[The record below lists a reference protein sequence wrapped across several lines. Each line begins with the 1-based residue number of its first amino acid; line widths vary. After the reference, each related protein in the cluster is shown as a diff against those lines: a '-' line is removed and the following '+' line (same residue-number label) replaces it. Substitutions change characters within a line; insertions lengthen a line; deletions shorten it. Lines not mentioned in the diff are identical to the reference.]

1 MAYARNFGD
10 DLARPP
16 GLLVS
21 AHVCTLGEEAEGVT
35 RVWGDPENAERR
47 KQGLLALAAYLGLA
61 VVVGYAVE
69 RGASR

>member
-1 MAYARNFGD
+1 MAYARAFGD

-21 AHVCTLGEEAEGVT
+21 AHVCTLGEEADGVA
-35 RVWGDPENAERR
+35 RVWAEPVFAERR
-47 KQGLLALAAYLGLA
+47 QKGLIALAAYLGLA